1 MQAKNKEVEAL
12 TDEVRAVLGHVVGRT
27 SPRLHIGV
35 PLTVC
40 VAVCVC
46 VCVCGCVCVCV
57 CVCVCGCVCVV
68 PATASGVV
76 HESQGGGGGT
86 ASARRVERA
95 HWRAVLCT
103 ESQSRLQATN
113 NDSMPHAHT
122 RGNEHTTASLLV

>member
-46 VCVCGCVCVCV
+46 VCV
-57 CVCVCGCVCVV
+57 CVCVV

-113 NDSMPHAHT
+113 NVSMPHAHT

>member
-46 VCVCGCVCVCV
+46 VCVCVAVCVWCRPQLRALFTKV
-57 CVCVCGCVCVV
+57 KE
-68 PATASGVV
+68 AEAA
-76 HESQGGGGGT
+76 QQ
-86 ASARRVERA
+86 ARGE
-95 HWRAVLCT
+95 
-103 ESQSRLQATN
+103 
-113 NDSMPHAHT
+113 
-122 RGNEHTTASLLV
+122 

>member
-46 VCVCGCVCVCV
+46 VCVCVAVCVRV
-57 CVCVCGCVCVV
+57 C
-68 PATASGVV
+68 A
-76 HESQGGGGGT
+76 HD
-86 ASARRVERA
+86 ARCFA
-95 HWRAVLCT
+95 
-103 ESQSRLQATN
+103 
-113 NDSMPHAHT
+113 
-122 RGNEHTTASLLV
+122 